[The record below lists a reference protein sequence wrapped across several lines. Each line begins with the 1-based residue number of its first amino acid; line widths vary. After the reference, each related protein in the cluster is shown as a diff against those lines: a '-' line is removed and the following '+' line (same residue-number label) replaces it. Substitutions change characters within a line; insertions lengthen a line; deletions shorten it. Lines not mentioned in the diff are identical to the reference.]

1 MGLVTG
7 QFDAHVRRPR
17 FQLVVERREP
27 APATV
32 EHMLLYDELVLP
44 VNDDTGLWRILVSQ
58 E

>member
-17 FQLVVERREP
+17 FQLVIARRDP

-32 EHMLLYDELVLP
+32 EHMLLHDELVLP
-44 VNDDTGLWRILVSQ
+44 VDDDIDLFVVAG
-58 E
+58 